1 MAEPI
6 LMTALSPTMED
17 GTIVA
22 WSKKEGDEIS
32 AGDVMCEVE
41 TDKATMDYESTQDG
55 VLLKIIL
62 GEGSSAKVGDPIGI
76 LGEAGEDVSDL
87 EKELKASATQT
98 KKEEPKKS
106 EEKSESKETAGKD
119 KPAAEAAK
127 KTTEPAKKESSE
139 PDTEKP
145 AVSHSDRS
153 IKASPLARKIAA
165 QRNID
170 LRLLTGSGPG
180 GRIVKSDVEQA
191 NPAKI
196 TPQAPSGSASAAGSV
211 LADRDEPVAGVRK
224 VIARRLSESK
234 FQAPHYYLKSTA
246 GMDQLISARTM
257 LNKELPEKV
266 SFNAFMI
273 KFAAEALKR
282 HPEVNASWQGET
294 IRYFGS
300 IDIGLAVDLGNGLIT
315 PIVRNCG
322 NKGVTQIDTEL
333 KSLIEKARNNALQ
346 PEDYTGATFS
356 ISNLGSFG
364 VDEFTAIINPP
375 GSAILALGAT
385 RKTPVVDENNQVGVA
400 STMTMSLSC
409 DHRVIDGALGGRFIH
424 ELTRMIENPVRVLF

>member
-119 KPAAEAAK
+119 KPA
-127 KTTEPAKKESSE
+127 KKESSE

-180 GRIVKSDVEQA
+180 GRIVRSDVEQA

-273 KFAAEALKR
+273 KFTAEALKR